1 MSKDVEFI
9 GFVGTHYES
18 EVHPAEGPVIDRDY
32 IRALAQAQEYGG
44 FDRFLV
50 AFHSTSPESQHIAAY
65 SASVHRP
72 DGRSPPVGHSRSSHQ
87 RPGRRSHHHW
97 RQ

>member
-18 EVHPAEGPVIDRDY
+18 EVHLAEGPVIDRDY
-32 IRALAQAQEYGG
+32 IRAVAQAQEYGG

-50 AFHSTSPESQHIAAY
+50 AFIPHHPKASTLQLMPARSP
-65 SASVHRP
+65 SAST
-72 DGRSPPVGHSRSSHQ
+72 
-87 RPGRRSHHHW
+87 
-97 RQ
+97 